1 MLKHSILYTVFYFGL
16 GLNCASANL
25 CQSYLNQ
32 PKASFLEQTKDKLIA
47 LQLEVYEQQQALVH
61 DVHLSL
67 KDLSVP
73 YRDSNGQMVK
83 PVTNVS
89 AEALNL
95 IGQWPNLPLD
105 SAWRLNLLENILED
119 PYLRSLVEGWNDYR
133 SDYLK
138 SMIHLALSHNPQV
151 PTPVNGTYQI
161 QDYFDLHLK
170 FDGPM
175 RLHPYL
181 LVLRIMRDYDP
192 NLNDPTKSVGYL
204 QKTYFSIRE
213 KINKILEL
221 QKVLY
226 ILNRDIQKLS
236 DLRYGSEKIWNQ
248 VKTLKDAVTE
258 LYYLRRNIVRLYSP
272 QFSRMDYEALI
283 MMRDLSPSVTYE
295 DYLVAHFANHHVV
308 EESDLVMRYR
318 IIKHIVRLVTASQSL
333 EELKE
338 VMASQMGLVNFAF

>member
-1 MLKHSILYTVFYFGL
+1 MNLDVS
-16 GLNCASANL
+16 SANL

-32 PKASFLEQTKDKLIA
+32 PKSSFLERTKDKLIA

-73 YRDSNGQMVK
+73 YRDSNGQLIK

-89 AEALNL
+89 SEVLNL
-95 IGQWPNLPLD
+95 VGQWPNLPLD

-119 PYLRSLVEGWNDYR
+119 PYLSYLVESWKDYR

-138 SMIHLALSHNPQV
+138 SIILLASSHNPQV
-151 PTPVNGTYQI
+151 PTPVNGTYRI
-161 QDYFDLHLK
+161 HDYFDLHLR

-175 RLHPYL
+175 KLHPYL
-181 LVLRIMRDYDP
+181 LILRVMRDHDP
-192 NLNDPTKSVGYL
+192 NFNDPSKSVGYL
-204 QKTYFSIRE
+204 QKTYLSVRD

-248 VKTLKDAVTE
+248 VRTLKDAVAE
-258 LYYLRRNIVRLYSP
+258 FYYLRRNIVRLYSP
-272 QFSRMDYEALI
+272 HFSRMDYEALV
-283 MMRDLSPSVTYE
+283 MMGDLSPSVTYE
-295 DYLVAHFANHHVV
+295 DYLVAHFANHHII
-308 EESDLVMRYR
+308 EESDLVQRYR
-318 IIKHIVRLVTASQSL
+318 IIKHIVRLSTASQSL

-338 VMASQMGLVNFAF
+338 VMASQMGLINFAY